1 MTKQTIVMINGRPY
15 DAATG
20 MLVDQSA
27 ANVEAPST
35 TPQPQPLARSPRAET
50 SRAAARPLQRSTPV
64 STVRQQRPTA
74 IASHPTAKTVAQPAG
89 VSAVPQPTPS
99 ASSTQKPVARRHAAV
114 AAPLQPAQI
123 SGARSRRS
131 IAKPAFLSPSA
142 PSKPQAVATL
152 GHIGQ
157 LATKKQPAT
166 PAQRATTSRQQQID
180 HQAPAAR
187 QAIATHQPTAPQPKA
202 IRHTPVAQTST
213 AVAKPT
219 VQQNISRPLPK
230 PKRLKTLPHYAVT
243 GSTMPPK
250 QAFRSHT
257 VQSPKPVATYAPAQ
271 QPKQSAAQ
279 PQRSA
284 APTSLEAE
292 LLAATEEYMRRARQS
307 EQTNQAA
314 VAPAA
319 PQQEPASLAP
329 PAQQTSPQPAATPE
343 RQSRRTALSK
353 HLATK
358 SRKTEKPARRQQSA
372 ASKFIRF
379 SGLAIAGVA
388 VLLLGIYMLYT
399 TIPGISTQ
407 VAAAQTGVAASYPT
421 YRPEGYDLTGPITAK
436 DGKVAM
442 TFGQTGGSTGSYTIM
457 QEKTDQ
463 ESDALSGTIKKETG
477 HDPAITRIDGLTIY
491 TYDNGNAA
499 AWVNKNILYTIK
511 SDTPLTSTQVQ
522 QIATSM

>member
-27 ANVEAPST
+27 ASTSVPPASTLSPAQASRTTIRRPS
-35 TPQPQPLARSPRAET
+35 QRSMT
-50 SRAAARPLQRSTPV
+50 VAARP
-64 STVRQQRPTA
+64 RPTTA
-74 IASHPTAKTVAQPAG
+74 TSQAKT
-89 VSAVPQPTPS
+89 T
-99 ASSTQKPVARRHAAV
+99 V
-114 AAPLQPAQI
+114 AAPAAKPVHASALTQKLTKTPAAQQAPATSRRRGMAAASMQPTQVATV
-123 SGARSRRS
+123 RSRRS
-131 IAKPAFLSPSA
+131 VAKPAFLSPSA

-152 GHIGQ
+152 GHTNQI
-157 LATKKQPAT
+157 ATKKQPAT
-166 PAQRATTSRQQQID
+166 PAQPATTSRQQQID

-187 QAIATHQPTAPQPKA
+187 QVIAAHQPTAPQPKA

-219 VQQNISRPLPK
+219 TQQNISRPLPK

-250 QAFRSHT
+250 QALRGRT

-271 QPKQSAAQ
+271 QPKQPAAQ
-279 PQRSA
+279 PQRST

-292 LLAATEEYMRRARQS
+292 LLAATEEYMRRAHQPG
-307 EQTNQAA
+307 QTGQAA
-314 VAPAA
+314 VTPAA
-319 PQQEPASLAP
+319 PQQKPASL
-329 PAQQTSPQPAATPE
+329 TLPAATQGQQPE
-343 RQSRRTALSK
+343 RPALPKK
-353 HLATK
+353 HVAAK

-379 SGLAIAGVA
+379 SGLAVAGMA
-388 VLLLGIYMLYT
+388 VLLLGVYMLYT
-399 TIPGISTQ
+399 TVPGVSTQ

-463 ESDALSGTIKKETG
+463 ESDTLGSAIKKEAG

-491 TYDNGNAA
+491 TYNNGNAA
-499 AWVNKNILYTIK
+499 AWINKNVLYTIK

>member
-20 MLVDQSA
+20 MLVDQSTA
-27 ANVEAPST
+27 STSVPPASTLSPAQASRTTIRRPS
-35 TPQPQPLARSPRAET
+35 QRSMT
-50 SRAAARPLQRSTPV
+50 VAARP
-64 STVRQQRPTA
+64 RPTTA
-74 IASHPTAKTVAQPAG
+74 TSQAKT
-89 VSAVPQPTPS
+89 T
-99 ASSTQKPVARRHAAV
+99 V
-114 AAPLQPAQI
+114 AAPAAKPVHASALTQKLTKTPAAQQAPATSRRRGMAAASMQPTQVATV
-123 SGARSRRS
+123 RSRRS
-131 IAKPAFLSPSA
+131 VAKPAFLSPSA

-152 GHIGQ
+152 GHTNQI
-157 LATKKQPAT
+157 ATKKQPAT
-166 PAQRATTSRQQQID
+166 PAQPATTSRQQQID

-187 QAIATHQPTAPQPKA
+187 QVIAAHQPTAPQPKA

-219 VQQNISRPLPK
+219 TQQNISRPLPK

-250 QAFRSHT
+250 QALRGRT

-271 QPKQSAAQ
+271 QPKQPAAQ
-279 PQRSA
+279 PQRST

-292 LLAATEEYMRRARQS
+292 LLAATEEYMRRAHQPG
-307 EQTNQAA
+307 QTGQAA
-314 VAPAA
+314 VTPAA
-319 PQQEPASLAP
+319 PQQKPASL
-329 PAQQTSPQPAATPE
+329 TLPAATQGQQPE
-343 RQSRRTALSK
+343 RPALPKK
-353 HLATK
+353 HVAAK

-379 SGLAIAGVA
+379 SGLAVAGMA

-399 TIPGISTQ
+399 TVPGVSTQ

-463 ESDALSGTIKKETG
+463 ESDALGSAIKKEAG

-491 TYDNGNAA
+491 TYNNGNAA
-499 AWVNKNILYTIK
+499 AWINKNVLYTIK

>member
-20 MLVDQSA
+20 MLVDQSTA
-27 ANVEAPST
+27 STSVPPASTLSPAQASRTTIRRPS
-35 TPQPQPLARSPRAET
+35 QRSMT
-50 SRAAARPLQRSTPV
+50 VAARP
-64 STVRQQRPTA
+64 RPTTA
-74 IASHPTAKTVAQPAG
+74 TGQAKT
-89 VSAVPQPTPS
+89 T
-99 ASSTQKPVARRHAAV
+99 V
-114 AAPLQPAQI
+114 AAPAAKPVHTSTLTQKLTETPAAQQAPATSRRRGMAAASMQPTQA
-123 SGARSRRS
+123 ATVRSRRS

-157 LATKKQPAT
+157 IATKKQPAT
-166 PAQRATTSRQQQID
+166 PAKHATTSRRQQID
-180 HQAPAAR
+180 HQAPVAR
-187 QAIATHQPTAPQPKA
+187 QVIAAHQPTVPQPKV

-219 VQQNISRPLPK
+219 TQQNISRPLPK

-243 GSTMPPK
+243 GNTMPPK
-250 QAFRSHT
+250 QPLRGRT
-257 VQSPKPVATYAPAQ
+257 VRSPKPVATYAPAQ
-271 QPKQSAAQ
+271 QPKQPAAQ
-279 PQRSA
+279 PQRST

-292 LLAATEEYMRRARQS
+292 LLAATEEYMRRAHQPG
-307 EQTNQAA
+307 QANQVA
-314 VAPAA
+314 VTSAA
-319 PQQEPASLAP
+319 PQQKPTSLTLPAA
-329 PAQQTSPQPAATPE
+329 AQGQQPEQPALPK
-343 RQSRRTALSK
+343 K
-353 HLATK
+353 HVAAK
-358 SRKTEKPARRQQSA
+358 SRKTEKPARHQQSA

-379 SGLAIAGVA
+379 SGLAVAGMA
-388 VLLLGIYMLYT
+388 VLLLGVYMLYT
-399 TIPGISTQ
+399 TVPGVSTQ

-463 ESDALSGTIKKETG
+463 ESDALGSAIKKEAG

-491 TYDNGNAA
+491 TYNNGNAA
-499 AWVNKNILYTIK
+499 AWINKNVLYTIK

>member
-20 MLVDQSA
+20 MLVDQSTA
-27 ANVEAPST
+27 STSVPPASTLSPAQASRTTIRRPS
-35 TPQPQPLARSPRAET
+35 QRSMT
-50 SRAAARPLQRSTPV
+50 VAARP
-64 STVRQQRPTA
+64 
-74 IASHPTAKTVAQPAG
+74 HPTTVTSQAKT
-89 VSAVPQPTPS
+89 T
-99 ASSTQKPVARRHAAV
+99 V
-114 AAPLQPAQI
+114 AAPAAKPVHTSTLTQKLTETPAAQQAPITSRRRGMAAASMQPTQI
-123 SGARSRRS
+123 ATVRSRRS
-131 IAKPAFLSPSA
+131 VAKPAFLSPSA

-152 GHIGQ
+152 GRVGQ
-157 LATKKQPAT
+157 IATKKQPAT
-166 PAQRATTSRQQQID
+166 PVQRATTSRQQQID

-187 QAIATHQPTAPQPKA
+187 QVIAAHQPTAPQPKA

-219 VQQNISRPLPK
+219 TQQNISRPLPK

-250 QAFRSHT
+250 QALRSRT
-257 VQSPKPVATYAPAQ
+257 VRSPKPVATYTPAQ

-292 LLAATEEYMRRARQS
+292 LLAATEEYMRRAHQPG
-307 EQTNQAA
+307 QANQAA
-314 VAPAA
+314 VAPAV

-329 PAQQTSPQPAATPE
+329 PAHQTSPQPAATPE

-358 SRKTEKPARRQQSA
+358 SRKAEKPARRQQST

>member
-20 MLVDQSA
+20 MLVDQSTA
-27 ANVEAPST
+27 STSVPPASTLSPAQASRTTIRRPS
-35 TPQPQPLARSPRAET
+35 QRSMT
-50 SRAAARPLQRSTPV
+50 VAARP
-64 STVRQQRPTA
+64 RPTTA
-74 IASHPTAKTVAQPAG
+74 TSQAKT
-89 VSAVPQPTPS
+89 T
-99 ASSTQKPVARRHAAV
+99 V
-114 AAPLQPAQI
+114 AAPAAKPVHASALTQKLTKTPAAQQAPATSRRRGMAAASMQPTQVATV
-123 SGARSRRS
+123 RSRRS
-131 IAKPAFLSPSA
+131 VAKPAFLSPSA

-152 GHIGQ
+152 GHTNQI
-157 LATKKQPAT
+157 ATKKQPAT
-166 PAQRATTSRQQQID
+166 PAQPATTSRQQQID

-187 QAIATHQPTAPQPKA
+187 QVIAAHQPTAPQPKA

-219 VQQNISRPLPK
+219 TQQNISRPLPK

-250 QAFRSHT
+250 QALRGRT

-271 QPKQSAAQ
+271 QPKQPAAQ
-279 PQRSA
+279 PQRST

-292 LLAATEEYMRRARQS
+292 LLAATEEYMRRAHQPG
-307 EQTNQAA
+307 QTGQAA
-314 VAPAA
+314 VTPAA
-319 PQQEPASLAP
+319 PQQKPASL
-329 PAQQTSPQPAATPE
+329 TLPAATQGQQPE
-343 RQSRRTALSK
+343 RPALPKK
-353 HLATK
+353 HVAAK

-379 SGLAIAGVA
+379 SGLAVAGMA
-388 VLLLGIYMLYT
+388 VLLLGVYMLYT
-399 TIPGISTQ
+399 TIPGVSTQ

-463 ESDALSGTIKKETG
+463 ESDTLGSAIKKEAG

-491 TYDNGNAA
+491 TYNNGNAA
-499 AWVNKNILYTIK
+499 AWINKNVLYTIK

>member
-20 MLVDQSA
+20 MLVDQSTA
-27 ANVEAPST
+27 STSVPPASTLSPAQASRTTIRRPS
-35 TPQPQPLARSPRAET
+35 QRSMT
-50 SRAAARPLQRSTPV
+50 VAARP
-64 STVRQQRPTA
+64 RPTTA
-74 IASHPTAKTVAQPAG
+74 TSQAKT
-89 VSAVPQPTPS
+89 T
-99 ASSTQKPVARRHAAV
+99 V
-114 AAPLQPAQI
+114 AAPAAKPVHASALTQKLTKTPAAQQAPATSRRRGMAAASMQPTQVATV
-123 SGARSRRS
+123 RSRRS
-131 IAKPAFLSPSA
+131 VAKPAFLSPSA

-152 GHIGQ
+152 GHTNQI
-157 LATKKQPAT
+157 ATKKQPAT
-166 PAQRATTSRQQQID
+166 PAQPATTSRQQQID

-187 QAIATHQPTAPQPKA
+187 QVIAAHQPTAPQPKA

-219 VQQNISRPLPK
+219 TQQNISRPLPK

-250 QAFRSHT
+250 QALRGRT

-271 QPKQSAAQ
+271 QPKQPAAQ
-279 PQRSA
+279 PQRST

-292 LLAATEEYMRRARQS
+292 LLAATEEYMRRAHQPG
-307 EQTNQAA
+307 QTGQAA
-314 VAPAA
+314 VTTAA
-319 PQQEPASLAP
+319 PQQKPASL
-329 PAQQTSPQPAATPE
+329 TLPAATQGQQPE
-343 RQSRRTALSK
+343 RPALPKK
-353 HLATK
+353 HVAAK

-379 SGLAIAGVA
+379 SGLAVAGMA
-388 VLLLGIYMLYT
+388 VLLLGVYMLYT
-399 TIPGISTQ
+399 TVPGVSTQ

-463 ESDALSGTIKKETG
+463 ESDTLGSAIKKEAG

-491 TYDNGNAA
+491 TYNNGNAA
-499 AWVNKNILYTIK
+499 AWINKNVLYTIK

>member
-15 DAATG
+15 DTATG
-20 MLVDQSA
+20 MLVDQSTA
-27 ANVEAPST
+27 STSVPPASTLSPAQASRTTIRRPS
-35 TPQPQPLARSPRAET
+35 QRSMT
-50 SRAAARPLQRSTPV
+50 VAARP
-64 STVRQQRPTA
+64 RPTMA
-74 IASHPTAKTVAQPAG
+74 ISQAKT
-89 VSAVPQPTPS
+89 T
-99 ASSTQKPVARRHAAV
+99 V
-114 AAPLQPAQI
+114 AAPAVKPVHTSTLTQKLTETPAAQQAPAISRRRGMAAASMQPTQVATV
-123 SGARSRRS
+123 RSRRS
-131 IAKPAFLSPSA
+131 VAKPAFLSSSA

-152 GHIGQ
+152 SRTGQ
-157 LATKKQPAT
+157 IATKKQPAT
-166 PAQRATTSRQQQID
+166 PAQPATTSRQQQID

-187 QAIATHQPTAPQPKA
+187 QVIATHQPTAPQPKA

-250 QAFRSHT
+250 QALRSRT
-257 VQSPKPVATYAPAQ
+257 VRSPKPVATYAPAQ
-271 QPKQSAAQ
+271 QPKQPAAQ
-279 PQRSA
+279 PQRST

-292 LLAATEEYMRRARQS
+292 LLAATEEYMRRAHQPG
-307 EQTNQAA
+307 QANQVAA
-314 VAPAA
+314 TPAT
-319 PQQEPASLAP
+319 PQQKPASL
-329 PAQQTSPQPAATPE
+329 TLPAATQGQQPE
-343 RQSRRTALSK
+343 RPALPKK
-353 HLATK
+353 HVAAK

-379 SGLAIAGVA
+379 SGLAVAGMA

-399 TIPGISTQ
+399 TVPGVSTQ

-442 TFGQTGGSTGSYTIM
+442 TFGQTGSSTGSYTIM

-491 TYDNGNAA
+491 TYNNGNAA
-499 AWVNKNILYTIK
+499 AWINKNVLYTIK

>member
-20 MLVDQSA
+20 MLVDQSTA
-27 ANVEAPST
+27 STSVPPASTLSPAQASRTTIRRPS
-35 TPQPQPLARSPRAET
+35 QRSMT
-50 SRAAARPLQRSTPV
+50 VAARP
-64 STVRQQRPTA
+64 RPTTVT
-74 IASHPTAKTVAQPAG
+74 SQAKT
-89 VSAVPQPTPS
+89 T
-99 ASSTQKPVARRHAAV
+99 V
-114 AAPLQPAQI
+114 AAPAAKPVHASALTQKLTKTPAAQQAPATSRRRGMAAASMQPTQVATV
-123 SGARSRRS
+123 RSRRS
-131 IAKPAFLSPSA
+131 VAKPAFLSPSA

-152 GHIGQ
+152 GRVGQ
-157 LATKKQPAT
+157 IATKKQPAT
-166 PAQRATTSRQQQID
+166 PVQHAITPRQQID
-180 HQAPAAR
+180 HRAPAAR
-187 QAIATHQPTAPQPKA
+187 QVIATHQPTAPRPKA

-250 QAFRSHT
+250 QALRSRT
-257 VQSPKPVATYAPAQ
+257 VRSPKPVATYAPAQ
-271 QPKQSAAQ
+271 QPKQPAAQ
-279 PQRSA
+279 PQRST

-292 LLAATEEYMRRARQS
+292 LLAATEEYMRRAHQPG
-307 EQTNQAA
+307 QTGQAA
-314 VAPAA
+314 VTPAA
-319 PQQEPASLAP
+319 PQQKPASL
-329 PAQQTSPQPAATPE
+329 TLPAATQGQQPE
-343 RQSRRTALSK
+343 RPALPKK
-353 HLATK
+353 HVAAK

-379 SGLAIAGVA
+379 SGLAVAGMA
-388 VLLLGIYMLYT
+388 VLLLGVYMLYT
-399 TIPGISTQ
+399 TVPGVSTQ

-463 ESDALSGTIKKETG
+463 ESDALGSAIKKEAG

-491 TYDNGNAA
+491 TYNNGNAA
-499 AWVNKNILYTIK
+499 AWINKNVLYTIK

>member
-20 MLVDQSA
+20 MLVDQSTA
-27 ANVEAPST
+27 STSVPPASTLSPAQASRTTIRRPS
-35 TPQPQPLARSPRAET
+35 QRSMT
-50 SRAAARPLQRSTPV
+50 VAARP
-64 STVRQQRPTA
+64 RPTTA
-74 IASHPTAKTVAQPAG
+74 TSQAKT
-89 VSAVPQPTPS
+89 T
-99 ASSTQKPVARRHAAV
+99 V
-114 AAPLQPAQI
+114 AAPAAKPVHASALTQKLTKTPAAQQAPATSRRRGMAAASMQPTQVATV
-123 SGARSRRS
+123 RSRRS
-131 IAKPAFLSPSA
+131 VAKPAFLSPSA

-152 GHIGQ
+152 GHTNQI
-157 LATKKQPAT
+157 ATKKQPAT
-166 PAQRATTSRQQQID
+166 PAQPATTSRQQQID

-187 QAIATHQPTAPQPKA
+187 QVIAAHQPTAPQPKA

-219 VQQNISRPLPK
+219 TQQNISRPLPK

-250 QAFRSHT
+250 QALRGRT

-271 QPKQSAAQ
+271 QPKQPAAQ
-279 PQRSA
+279 PQRST

-292 LLAATEEYMRRARQS
+292 LLAATEEYMRRAHQPG
-307 EQTNQAA
+307 QTGQAA
-314 VAPAA
+314 VTPAA
-319 PQQEPASLAP
+319 PQQKPASL
-329 PAQQTSPQPAATPE
+329 TLPAATQGQQPE
-343 RQSRRTALSK
+343 RPALPKK
-353 HLATK
+353 HVAAK

-379 SGLAIAGVA
+379 SGLAVAGMA
-388 VLLLGIYMLYT
+388 VLLLGVYMLYT
-399 TIPGISTQ
+399 TVPGVSTQ

-442 TFGQTGGSTGSYTIM
+442 TFGQTGSSTGSYTIM

-463 ESDALSGTIKKETG
+463 ESDALGSAIKKEAG

-491 TYDNGNAA
+491 TYNNGNAA
-499 AWVNKNILYTIK
+499 AWINKNVLYTIK

>member
-20 MLVDQSA
+20 MLVDQSTA
-27 ANVEAPST
+27 STSVPPASTLSPAQASRTTIRRPS
-35 TPQPQPLARSPRAET
+35 QRSMT
-50 SRAAARPLQRSTPV
+50 VAARP
-64 STVRQQRPTA
+64 RPTTA
-74 IASHPTAKTVAQPAG
+74 TSQAKT
-89 VSAVPQPTPS
+89 T
-99 ASSTQKPVARRHAAV
+99 V
-114 AAPLQPAQI
+114 AAPAAKPVHTSTLTQKLTETPAAQQAPITSRRRGMAAASMQPTQVATV
-123 SGARSRRS
+123 RSRRS
-131 IAKPAFLSPSA
+131 VAKPAFLSPSA

-152 GHIGQ
+152 GHTNQI
-157 LATKKQPAT
+157 ATKKQPAA
-166 PAQRATTSRQQQID
+166 PAKRATTSRQQQID
-180 HQAPAAR
+180 HQAPVAR
-187 QAIATHQPTAPQPKA
+187 QAIAAHQPTAPQPKA
-202 IRHTPVAQTST
+202 IRHTPVAQAST

-230 PKRLKTLPHYAVT
+230 PKRLKTLPHYAVA

-250 QAFRSHT
+250 QALRGRT
-257 VQSPKPVATYAPAQ
+257 VRSPKPVATYAPAQ
-271 QPKQSAAQ
+271 QPKQPAAQ
-279 PQRSA
+279 PQRST

-292 LLAATEEYMRRARQS
+292 LLAATEEYMRRAHQPG
-307 EQTNQAA
+307 QTGQAA
-314 VAPAA
+314 VTPAA
-319 PQQEPASLAP
+319 PQQKPASL
-329 PAQQTSPQPAATPE
+329 TLPAATQGQQPE
-343 RQSRRTALSK
+343 RPALPKK
-353 HLATK
+353 HVAAK

-379 SGLAIAGVA
+379 SGLAVAGMA
-388 VLLLGIYMLYT
+388 VLLLGVYMLYT
-399 TIPGISTQ
+399 TVPGVSTQ

-463 ESDALSGTIKKETG
+463 ESDTLGSAIKKEAG

-491 TYDNGNAA
+491 TYNNGNAA
-499 AWVNKNILYTIK
+499 AWINKNVLYTIK

>member
-20 MLVDQSA
+20 MLVDQSTA
-27 ANVEAPST
+27 STSVPPASTLSPAQASRTTIRRPS
-35 TPQPQPLARSPRAET
+35 QRSMT
-50 SRAAARPLQRSTPV
+50 VAARP
-64 STVRQQRPTA
+64 RPTTVT
-74 IASHPTAKTVAQPAG
+74 SQAKT
-89 VSAVPQPTPS
+89 T
-99 ASSTQKPVARRHAAV
+99 V
-114 AAPLQPAQI
+114 AAPAAKPVHASALTQKLTKTPAAQQAPATSRRRGMAAASMQPTQVATV
-123 SGARSRRS
+123 RSRRS
-131 IAKPAFLSPSA
+131 VAKPAFLSPSA

-152 GHIGQ
+152 GRVGQ
-157 LATKKQPAT
+157 IATKKQPAT
-166 PAQRATTSRQQQID
+166 PVQHAITPRQQID
-180 HQAPAAR
+180 HRAPAAR
-187 QAIATHQPTAPQPKA
+187 QVIATHQPTAPRPKA

-250 QAFRSHT
+250 QALRSRT
-257 VQSPKPVATYAPAQ
+257 VRSPKPVATYAPAQ
-271 QPKQSAAQ
+271 QPKQPAAQ
-279 PQRSA
+279 PQRST

-292 LLAATEEYMRRARQS
+292 LLAATEEYMRRAHQPG
-307 EQTNQAA
+307 QTGQAA
-314 VAPAA
+314 VTPAA
-319 PQQEPASLAP
+319 PQQKPASL
-329 PAQQTSPQPAATPE
+329 TLPAATQGQQPE
-343 RQSRRTALSK
+343 RPALPKK
-353 HLATK
+353 HVAAK

-379 SGLAIAGVA
+379 SGLAVAGMA
-388 VLLLGIYMLYT
+388 VLLLGVYMLYT
-399 TIPGISTQ
+399 TVPGVSTQ

-463 ESDALSGTIKKETG
+463 ESDTLGSAIKKEAG

-491 TYDNGNAA
+491 TYNNGNAA
-499 AWVNKNILYTIK
+499 AWINKNVLYTIK

>member
-20 MLVDQSA
+20 MLVDQSTA
-27 ANVEAPST
+27 STSVPPASTLSPAQASRTTIRRPS
-35 TPQPQPLARSPRAET
+35 QRSMT
-50 SRAAARPLQRSTPV
+50 VAARP
-64 STVRQQRPTA
+64 RPTTA
-74 IASHPTAKTVAQPAG
+74 TSQAKT
-89 VSAVPQPTPS
+89 T
-99 ASSTQKPVARRHAAV
+99 V
-114 AAPLQPAQI
+114 AAPAAKPVHTSTLTQKLTETPAAQQAPAISRRRGMAAASMQPAQV
-123 SGARSRRS
+123 ATVRSRRS
-131 IAKPAFLSPSA
+131 VAKPAFLSPSA
-142 PSKPQAVATL
+142 PSKPQAVAPL
-152 GHIGQ
+152 GRIGQ
-157 LATKKQPAT
+157 IATKKQPAA
-166 PAQRATTSRQQQID
+166 PAKRATTSRQQQIG
-180 HQAPAAR
+180 HQAPIVR
-187 QAIATHQPTAPQPKA
+187 QVISAHQPTAPQPKA

-219 VQQNISRPLPK
+219 VQQNILRPLPK

-250 QAFRSHT
+250 QALRGRT
-257 VQSPKPVATYAPAQ
+257 VRSPKPVATYAPAQ
-271 QPKQSAAQ
+271 QPKQPAAQ

-284 APTSLEAE
+284 VPTSLEAE
-292 LLAATEEYMRRARQS
+292 LLAATEEYMRRAHQPG
-307 EQTNQAA
+307 QTGQAA
-314 VAPAA
+314 VTPAA
-319 PQQEPASLAP
+319 PQQKPASL
-329 PAQQTSPQPAATPE
+329 TLPAATQGQQPE
-343 RQSRRTALSK
+343 RPALPKK
-353 HLATK
+353 HVAAK

-379 SGLAIAGVA
+379 SGLAVAGMA
-388 VLLLGIYMLYT
+388 VLLLGVYMLYT
-399 TIPGISTQ
+399 TVPGVSTQ

-463 ESDALSGTIKKETG
+463 ESDALGSAIKKEAG

-491 TYDNGNAA
+491 TYNNGNAA
-499 AWVNKNILYTIK
+499 AWINKNVLYTIK

>member
-20 MLVDQSA
+20 MLVDQSTA
-27 ANVEAPST
+27 STSVPPASTLSPAQASRTTIRRPS
-35 TPQPQPLARSPRAET
+35 QRSMT
-50 SRAAARPLQRSTPV
+50 VAARP
-64 STVRQQRPTA
+64 RPTTA
-74 IASHPTAKTVAQPAG
+74 TSQAKT
-89 VSAVPQPTPS
+89 T
-99 ASSTQKPVARRHAAV
+99 V
-114 AAPLQPAQI
+114 AAPAAKPVHASALTQKLTETPAAQQAPAISRRRGMAAASMQPTQVATV
-123 SGARSRRS
+123 RSRRS
-131 IAKPAFLSPSA
+131 VAKPAFLSPSA

-152 GHIGQ
+152 SRTGQ
-157 LATKKQPAT
+157 IATKKQPAT
-166 PAQRATTSRQQQID
+166 PAQPATTSRQQQID

-187 QAIATHQPTAPQPKA
+187 QVIAAHQPTAPQPKA

-243 GSTMPPK
+243 DSTMPPK
-250 QAFRSHT
+250 QALRSRT
-257 VQSPKPVATYAPAQ
+257 VRSPKPVATYAPAQ
-271 QPKQSAAQ
+271 QPKQPAAQ
-279 PQRSA
+279 PQRST

-292 LLAATEEYMRRARQS
+292 LLAATEEYMRRAHQPG
-307 EQTNQAA
+307 QTGQAA
-314 VAPAA
+314 VTPAA
-319 PQQEPASLAP
+319 PQQKPASL
-329 PAQQTSPQPAATPE
+329 TLPAATQGQQPE
-343 RQSRRTALSK
+343 RPALPKK
-353 HLATK
+353 HVAAK
-358 SRKTEKPARRQQSA
+358 SRKTEKPARHQQSA

-379 SGLAIAGVA
+379 SGLAVAGMA
-388 VLLLGIYMLYT
+388 VLLLGVYMLYT
-399 TIPGISTQ
+399 TVPGVSTQ

-442 TFGQTGGSTGSYTIM
+442 TFGQTGSSTGSYTIM

-463 ESDALSGTIKKETG
+463 ESDALGSAIKKEAG

-491 TYDNGNAA
+491 TYNNGNAA
-499 AWVNKNILYTIK
+499 AWINKNVLYTIK

>member
-20 MLVDQSA
+20 MLVDQSTA
-27 ANVEAPST
+27 STSVPPASTLSPAQASRTTIRRPS
-35 TPQPQPLARSPRAET
+35 QRSMT
-50 SRAAARPLQRSTPV
+50 VAARP
-64 STVRQQRPTA
+64 RPTTA
-74 IASHPTAKTVAQPAG
+74 TSQAKTTAPAVKPVHASALTQKLTETPAAQQAPTTTSRRRGMAAA
-89 VSAVPQPTPS
+89 SMQPT
-99 ASSTQKPVARRHAAV
+99 QVATV
-114 AAPLQPAQI
+114 
-123 SGARSRRS
+123 RSRRS
-131 IAKPAFLSPSA
+131 VAKPAFLSPSA
-142 PSKPQAVATL
+142 PSKPQAVAPL
-152 GHIGQ
+152 GRIGQ
-157 LATKKQPAT
+157 IATKKQPAT
-166 PAQRATTSRQQQID
+166 PVQRATTSRQQQID

-187 QAIATHQPTAPQPKA
+187 QAIAAHQPTAPQPKA

-250 QAFRSHT
+250 QALRGRK
-257 VQSPKPVATYAPAQ
+257 VRSPKPVATYAPAQ
-271 QPKQSAAQ
+271 QPKQPAAQ
-279 PQRSA
+279 PQRST

-292 LLAATEEYMRRARQS
+292 LLAATEEYMRRTHQPGQA
-307 EQTNQAA
+307 NQAA
-314 VAPAA
+314 ITPAA
-319 PQQEPASLAP
+319 PQQKPANPTL
-329 PAQQTSPQPAATPE
+329 PAATQGQQPE
-343 RQSRRTALSK
+343 RLALPKK
-353 HLATK
+353 HVAAK

-379 SGLAIAGVA
+379 SGLAVAGMA

-399 TIPGISTQ
+399 TVPGVSTQ

-442 TFGQTGGSTGSYTIM
+442 TFGQTGSSTGSYTIM

-463 ESDALSGTIKKETG
+463 ESDALGSAIKKEAG

-491 TYDNGNAA
+491 TYNNGNAA
-499 AWVNKNILYTIK
+499 AWINKNVLYTIK

>member
-64 STVRQQRPTA
+64 STAWQQRPTTA
-74 IASHPTAKTVAQPAG
+74 ANHTTAKTVAQPA
-89 VSAVPQPTPS
+89 STPAALQPAPS
-99 ASSTQKPVARRHAAV
+99 ASAAQKPMARRHAAV

-123 SGARSRRS
+123 SGTLSRRS
-131 IAKPAFLSPSA
+131 IAKPAFLSPNTSR
-142 PSKPQAVATL
+142 KPQPAPALSSASQVA
-152 GHIGQ
+152 
-157 LATKKQPAT
+157 AKKQPAT
-166 PAQRATTSRQQQID
+166 PVQHAATSRQ
-180 HQAPAAR
+180 HQTGRYTPAAQ
-187 QAIATHQPTAPQPKA
+187 QAVVTQRPTVHQPKTIRRAPVVQTATTIATPT
-202 IRHTPVAQTST
+202 T
-213 AVAKPT
+213 
-219 VQQNISRPLPK
+219 QQNISRPLPK

-250 QAFRSHT
+250 QALRSHA
-257 VQSPKPVATYAPAQ
+257 VRSPKPVAAYTPAQ
-271 QPKQSAAQ
+271 QPTAQ
-279 PQRSA
+279 LQRSA

-292 LLAATEEYMRRARQS
+292 LLAATEEYMRRAHQP
-307 EQTNQAA
+307 EQMGQAA

-319 PQQEPASLAP
+319 SQQKPASLAP
-329 PAQQTSPQPAATPE
+329 LAQQTGPQPVAAQE
-343 RQSRRTALSK
+343 QQSRQPALSNHVTAK
-353 HLATK
+353 N
-358 SRKTEKPARRQQSA
+358 RKTEKPARRQQSA
-372 ASKFIRF
+372 ASKFVRF

-388 VLLLGIYMLYT
+388 VLLLGVYMLYT
-399 TIPGISTQ
+399 TVPGVSTQ

>member
-20 MLVDQSA
+20 MLVDQSTA
-27 ANVEAPST
+27 STNVPPASTLSPAQASRTTIRRPS
-35 TPQPQPLARSPRAET
+35 QRSMT
-50 SRAAARPLQRSTPV
+50 VAARP
-64 STVRQQRPTA
+64 RPTMA
-74 IASHPTAKTVAQPAG
+74 TSQAKT
-89 VSAVPQPTPS
+89 T
-99 ASSTQKPVARRHAAV
+99 V
-114 AAPLQPAQI
+114 AAPAKPVHTSTLTQKLTETPAAQQAPATSRRRGMAAASMQPTQA
-123 SGARSRRS
+123 ATVRSRRS
-131 IAKPAFLSPSA
+131 VAKPAFLSPSV

-152 GHIGQ
+152 GRVGQ
-157 LATKKQPAT
+157 IATKKQPAT
-166 PAQRATTSRQQQID
+166 PAKHATTSRQQQID

-187 QAIATHQPTAPQPKA
+187 QVIAAHQPTVPQPKV

-219 VQQNISRPLPK
+219 TQQNISRPLPK

-250 QAFRSHT
+250 QPLRGRT
-257 VQSPKPVATYAPAQ
+257 VRSPKPVATYAPAQ
-271 QPKQSAAQ
+271 QPKQPAAQ
-279 PQRSA
+279 PQRST

-292 LLAATEEYMRRARQS
+292 LLAATEEYMRRAHQPG
-307 EQTNQAA
+307 QANQ
-314 VAPAA
+314 VAITPAA
-319 PQQEPASLAP
+319 PQQKPTSL
-329 PAQQTSPQPAATPE
+329 TLPAATQGQQPE
-343 RQSRRTALSK
+343 QPALPKK
-353 HLATK
+353 HVAAK
-358 SRKTEKPARRQQSA
+358 SRKTEKPARHQQSA

-379 SGLAIAGVA
+379 SGLAVAGMA
-388 VLLLGIYMLYT
+388 VLLLGVYMLYT
-399 TIPGISTQ
+399 TVPGVSTQ

-463 ESDALSGTIKKETG
+463 ESDALGSAIKKEAG

-491 TYDNGNAA
+491 TYNNGNAA
-499 AWVNKNILYTIK
+499 AWINKNVLYTIK

>member
-64 STVRQQRPTA
+64 STAWQQRPTTA
-74 IASHPTAKTVAQPAG
+74 ANHTTAKTVAQPA
-89 VSAVPQPTPS
+89 STPAALQPAPS
-99 ASSTQKPVARRHAAV
+99 ASAAQKPMARRHAAV

-123 SGARSRRS
+123 SGTLSRRS
-131 IAKPAFLSPSA
+131 IAKPAFLSPNTSR
-142 PSKPQAVATL
+142 KPQPAPALSSASQVA
-152 GHIGQ
+152 
-157 LATKKQPAT
+157 AKKQPAT
-166 PAQRATTSRQQQID
+166 PVQHAATSRQ
-180 HQAPAAR
+180 HQTGRYTPAAQ
-187 QAIATHQPTAPQPKA
+187 QAVVTQRPTVHQPKTIRRAPVVQTATTIATPT
-202 IRHTPVAQTST
+202 T
-213 AVAKPT
+213 
-219 VQQNISRPLPK
+219 QQNISRPLPK

-250 QAFRSHT
+250 QALRSHA
-257 VQSPKPVATYAPAQ
+257 VRSPKPVAAYTPAQ
-271 QPKQSAAQ
+271 QPTAQ
-279 PQRSA
+279 LQRSA

-292 LLAATEEYMRRARQS
+292 LLAATEEYMRRAHQMG
-307 EQTNQAA
+307 QAA

-319 PQQEPASLAP
+319 SQQKPASLAP
-329 PAQQTSPQPAATPE
+329 LAQQTGPQPVAAQE
-343 RQSRRTALSK
+343 QQSRQPALSNHVTAK
-353 HLATK
+353 N
-358 SRKTEKPARRQQSA
+358 RKTEKPARRQQSA
-372 ASKFIRF
+372 ASKFVRF

-388 VLLLGIYMLYT
+388 VLLLGVYMLYT
-399 TIPGISTQ
+399 TVPGVSTQ